1 MTAKKQAAPAPTG
14 TEVATRN
21 NSSLPAGIGAD
32 QLEFLAS
39 RANQGFEGVKMSDL
53 VMPRVNILQS
63 LSPQINPRKP
73 EFVNGAKEGQIFNS
87 ATQTVTDTLDVLPCH
102 YIRHHLEWKP
112 NRGGLVADHGEAGEA
127 LLSECKRNEQN
138 YDVLPNGNLLVPTGT
153 WYCIDLATG
162 RQIIIPMSR
171 TQLRPSRQWMSM
183 ATSETI
189 KPWEHD
195 PNDTRPEF
203 TPPLFFRSYR
213 LGSVLKQDDQNEWFV
228 FTVERGPSIFELDRP
243 ELMAKA
249 TQFRDMLVSGEIKA
263 DAASFAEEDVAGGG
277 NRNDAM

>member
-1 MTAKKQAAPAPTG
+1 MTAKKAAPAPTG
-14 TEVATRN
+14 NQQVATLN
-21 NSSLPAGIGAD
+21 NSNLPAGIGAD

-39 RANQGFEGVKMSDL
+39 RANQGFEGVKMADM

-63 LSPQINPRKP
+63 LSPQLSPRKP
-73 EFVNGAKEGQIFNS
+73 EFIDGAKEGQIFNA
-87 ATQTVTDTLDVLPCH
+87 ATQQVSDTIDVLPCH

-112 NRGGLVADHGEAGEA
+112 NRGGLVADHGPEGEA
-127 LLSECKRNEQN
+127 LLASCKRNEQN

-171 TQLRPSRQWMSM
+171 TQLRASRQWMSM

-189 KPWEHD
+189 KHPEHG
-195 PNDTRPEF
+195 EF
-203 TPPLFFRSYR
+203 TPPLFFRSYT
-213 LGSVLKQDDQNEWFV
+213 LASALKSDDQNEWFV

-249 TQFRDMLVSGEIKA
+249 TQFRDMLVSGEIRA
-263 DAASFAEEDVAGGG
+263 DAASFGEEDAPGAD
-277 NRNDAM
+277 RNGAM